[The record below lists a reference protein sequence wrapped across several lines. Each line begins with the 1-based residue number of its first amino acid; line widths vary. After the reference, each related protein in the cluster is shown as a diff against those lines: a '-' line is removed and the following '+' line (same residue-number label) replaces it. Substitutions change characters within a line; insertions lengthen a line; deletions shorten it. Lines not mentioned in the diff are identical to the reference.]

1 MRIWRDTSVRYF
13 TNELWAKFNSESQKD
28 LDEADFEWEKNSKAY
43 SAIFEAIKLRLSQ
56 KFLKTYL
63 SNHGFHD
70 FQIKNIV
77 LTHKKYGVKSP
88 ISLDI
93 YITDSMNTFK
103 ITYKN
108 VKKFNVNY
116 EEAESWANKRG
127 FDDWG
132 YDEFLP
138 VDEQTLSHE
147 ILFASG
153 STILIHFKNS
163 NIFVTKVKQEL

>member
-1 MRIWRDTSVRYF
+1 MRYF
-13 TNELWAKFNSESQKD
+13 TDELWSKLNSDSQKEYEKAS
-28 LDEADFEWEKNSKAY
+28 LEWDKNNKVY
-43 SAIFEAIKLRLSQ
+43 SEIFESVKNRFSK

-63 SNHGFHD
+63 SNQGFHD

-77 LTHKKYGVKSP
+77 LTHKEYEFKNP

-93 YITDSMNTFK
+93 YVTDSINTFK
-103 ITYKN
+103 ITYKCIR
-108 VKKFNVNY
+108 KLNVNY
-116 EEAESWANKRG
+116 AEVEGWGERRG

-153 STILIHFKNS
+153 STILIHFKNG
-163 NIFVTKVKQEL
+163 NIFVTKTK

>member
-1 MRIWRDTSVRYF
+1 MRYF
-13 TNELWAKFNSESQKD
+13 TNELWSKINSDSQKER
-28 LDEADFEWEKNSKAY
+28 DEADFEWDKNNKAY
-43 SAIFEAIKLRLSQ
+43 SEIFDLIKVRLSQ
-56 KFLKTYL
+56 KFLRTYL

-77 LTHKKYGVKSP
+77 LTHKEYGFKNP

-93 YITDSMNTFK
+93 YVTDSVNTFK
-103 ITYKN
+103 ITYKCI
-108 VKKFNVNY
+108 KQFCVNY
-116 EEAESWANKRG
+116 EEIEGWAARRG

-153 STILIHFKNS
+153 STILIYFKNN
-163 NIFVTKVKQEL
+163 NIFVTKIK